1 MEFEDRLYRARR
13 GQDLDKLI
21 NDRHARVRM
30 EVAKQGYGL
39 SELINDTDF
48 QVRVEVAKQGYGLDK
63 LVADSSPSVRK
74 QVAEKGFGLDL
85 LNKDR
90 VREVREAVEIYLIDH
105 ELSLEDWIKQNPDK
119 CMLNSVDFCI
129 WNFLNRVDE
138 DDTYQIDTTSKNL
151 NAFISAN
158 TREGMVSIYRDA
170 KMLFFIRKTS
180 DNAEILYIFHTSLD
194 EKMVIRTVIYSYD
207 VFKACILEVVN
218 YLRKCGSPC
227 DELLDYV

>member
-1 MEFEDRLYRARR
+1 MEFEERLYKARR

-48 QVRVEVAKQGYGLDK
+48 QVRVEVAKQGYGLEK

-105 ELSLEDWIKQNPDK
+105 ELSLEDWIKQNPNK

-129 WNFLNRVDE
+129 WNFLNLLDL
-138 DDTYQIDTTSKNL
+138 DDTYQIDTSSKNL
-151 NAFISAN
+151 NSFISAN
-158 TREGMVSIYRDA
+158 TREGMVSVYRGN

-180 DNAEILYIFHTSLD
+180 DNANVFYVFNTSLD
-194 EKMVIRTVIYSYD
+194 DTLIIRTVLYSYS
-207 VFKACILEVVN
+207 VLRACIEEVTT
-218 YLRKCGSPC
+218 YLQKTGMPC
-227 DELLDYV
+227 NELLNYV